1 MTKKKIETVKA
12 TETDRKFAK
21 IESPPNVETMQNE
34 HIPAAVIN
42 KQAES
47 LLQAE
52 ISRGYRE
59 FSVKGIDGK
68 PRKGM
73 IWFPTVGDDE
83 EANLAYS
90 QAYNALIMSD
100 NMVTED
106 QLRVAYEKRGMWGKE
121 QDDKFDSL
129 NDDVD
134 AIREEIAALANKKR
148 KTQKVKE
155 GIVELYGKQM
165 AIAKEIDELRAKHT
179 QLFSTSIE
187 SRSME
192 IALRAK
198 LTCCVKDKEGN
209 RIWTDLDALGEERDK
224 AFVLAIINKA
234 VTFWS
239 GVPDD
244 FLEGL
249 PEQFNGNSE

>member
-1 MTKKKIETVKA
+1 MSKNTVKTVSA
-12 TETDRKFAK
+12 TKVDKELAK
-21 IESPPNVETMQNE
+21 IVNPPDVETMQDE
-34 HIPAAVIN
+34 RIPASLISV
-42 KQAES
+42 QAES

-59 FSVKGIDGK
+59 FNIKGQNGK
-68 PRKGM
+68 SRQGK

-100 NMVTED
+100 NMVTEE

-121 QDDKFDSL
+121 QEDRFESL

-134 AIREEIAALANKKR
+134 AVREEIATLAHKDKQ
-148 KTQKVKE
+148 TQKVKTR
-155 GIVELYGKQM
+155 ILELYTDMKK
-165 AIAKEIDELRAKHT
+165 IAKEADDLRGRQI

-187 SRSME
+187 SRAME

-198 LTCCVKDKEGN
+198 LTCCVKDNEGN
-209 RIWTDLDALGEERDK
+209 RIWNDLDAFGDERDK
-224 AFVLAIINKA
+224 AFVSVIINKA
-234 VTFWS
+234 LSLW
-239 GVPDD
+239 GGLPDD
-244 FLEGL
+244 FLGDS
-249 PEQFNGNSE
+249 PEQSSGNSE